1 MIRDSISKLSSF
13 VRRLLRREPEPLDPY
28 AYVRAP
34 LRRGP
39 GGRGAAVA
47 LEEPD
52 EQRFLGMF
60 GRKAE

>member
-13 VRRLLRREPEPLDPY
+13 VSRLLRHKPEPLDPY

-39 GGRGAAVA
+39 GGRGASVA
-47 LEEPD
+47 LEEPE
-52 EQRFLGMF
+52 EQRFLGVF
-60 GRKAE
+60 GRRAE

>member
-13 VRRLLRREPEPLDPY
+13 VRRLLRRKPEPLDPY

-39 GGRGAAVA
+39 GGRSSAVA
-47 LEEPD
+47 LDEPN
-52 EQRFLGMF
+52 EPRSLGLF
-60 GRKAE
+60 GRKTE